1 MEKFIAANPAFVY
14 FVMAGLLTLIGWL
27 VKMAVKDS
35 QEKIKEHKKEIE
47 KVALKATEIE
57 NNYKNE
63 FKKIREEANDNH
75 TIVMGALGDLRV
87 QVAKIQ
93 GKV

>member
-14 FVMAGLLTLIGWL
+14 FVMAGLLALIGWL

-35 QEKIKEHKKEIE
+35 QEKIKEHKLEIQR
-47 KVALKATEIE
+47 VANKATEIE

-63 FKKIREEANDNH
+63 FKMIRKEANERH
-75 TIVMGALGDLRV
+75 TVVIDAINEV
-87 QVAKIQ
+87 
-93 GKV
+93 KVEIARISSN

>member
-1 MEKFIAANPAFVY
+1 MENFIQANPAFIY
-14 FVMAGLLTLIGWL
+14 FVMAGLLALIGWL

-47 KVALKATEIE
+47 KVADKAVEIE

-63 FKKIREEANDNH
+63 FKKIREEANDRH
-75 TIVMGALGDLRV
+75 LIVMGVLTEVRV
-87 QVAKIQ
+87 EIAELKNN
-93 GKV
+93 

>member
-1 MEKFIAANPAFVY
+1 MEKFISANPAFVY

-35 QEKIKEHKKEIE
+35 QEKIKEHKLEIQ

-63 FKKIREEANDNH
+63 FKMIRREANERHPVVIEAIN
-75 TIVMGALGDLRV
+75 
-87 QVAKIQ
+87 QV
-93 GKV
+93 KVEVARINNNG

>member
-14 FVMAGLLTLIGWL
+14 FVMAGLLGLIGWL

-35 QEKIKEHKKEIE
+35 QEKIKEHKLEIE
-47 KVALKATEIE
+47 KVANKAIEIE

-63 FKKIREEANDNH
+63 FKMIRKEANERH
-75 TIVMGALGDLRV
+75 TVVIEAINEV
-87 QVAKIQ
+87 
-93 GKV
+93 KVEIARISSN

>member
-1 MEKFIAANPAFVY
+1 MEKFISENPAFVY
-14 FVMAGLLTLIGWL
+14 FVMAGLLGLIGWL

-47 KVALKATEIE
+47 KVANKALEIE

-63 FKKIREEANDNH
+63 FKMIRKEANERH
-75 TIVMGALGDLRV
+75 TVVIDAINEV
-87 QVAKIQ
+87 
-93 GKV
+93 KVEIARISSN

>member
-14 FVMAGLLTLIGWL
+14 FIMGGLLALIGWL

-35 QEKIKEHKKEIE
+35 QEKIKEHKLEIE
-47 KVALKATEIE
+47 KVANKAIEIE

-63 FKKIREEANDNH
+63 FKMIRKEANERH
-75 TIVMGALGDLRV
+75 TVVIEAINEV
-87 QVAKIQ
+87 KIEIARI
-93 GKV
+93 GSN